1 MSDAGTTRGP
11 AVAGSFYPSDP
22 LDLEARVDACIAGAP
37 RAATGGTGGAGVATG
52 ATGGAGGPLGIL
64 VPHAGLVY
72 SGANAAAGWQAL
84 AAARP
89 ATVVIVGT
97 CHAAPWLEGIAV
109 SPAATWH
116 VPGGDMVADSALAD
130 AIVAL
135 GSPFVAD
142 AAAHREEH
150 SVEVQLPIFRRLLP
164 DARFVAL
171 VAGCAPSVA
180 VEGGFALGRLLA
192 ERRAAGERVA
202 LAISTDFAHY
212 PPQPIAEAVTSQH
225 LPGLVALD
233 PTAIH
238 AVERGLRISG
248 PVGVDCGLCGL
259 EATLVGISALK
270 AMGATAGRLLARST
284 SADRPGS
291 GFGRTVGYASLSFA

>member
-1 MSDAGTTRGP
+1 VTEAGATRRP

-22 LDLEARVDACIAGAP
+22 DELRSLVDACIAEAPRPATAAGAP
-37 RAATGGTGGAGVATG
+37 GGL
-52 ATGGAGGPLGIL
+52 PGIL

-72 SGANAAAGWQAL
+72 SGANAAAGWLAL
-84 AAARP
+84 AAAGCS
-89 ATVVIVGT
+89 TVVIVGT

-109 SPAATWH
+109 SPEASWRL
-116 VPGGDMVADSALAD
+116 PGGDMPTDVALAL

-142 AAAHREEH
+142 AAAHRDEH
-150 SVEVQLPIFRRLLP
+150 SIEVQLPFVRRLLP
-164 DARFVAL
+164 DVRFVAL
-171 VAGCAPSVA
+171 TAGCAPSVA

-192 ERRAAGERVA
+192 DRRAAGERIA
-202 LAISTDFAHY
+202 IAISTDFAHY
-212 PPQPIAEAVTSQH
+212 PPRPIAEAVTTQH
-225 LPGLVALD
+225 LPGLIALD

-238 AVERGLRISG
+238 AVERGLRMHG

-270 AMGATAGRLLARST
+270 AMGATAGTLLARST

-291 GFGRTVGYASLSFA
+291 SFARTVGYASLSFA

>member
-1 MSDAGTTRGP
+1 MTDVGATRRP

-22 LDLEARVDACIAGAP
+22 ADLRVLVDACVADAP
-37 RAATGGTGGAGVATG
+37 RPVATG
-52 ATGGAGGPLGIL
+52 TNGTEAAAGGVGGPLGIL

-72 SGANAAAGWQAL
+72 SGSTAAAGWAAL
-84 AAARP
+84 AAAQP
-89 ATVVIVGT
+89 STVVIVGT
-97 CHAAPWLEGIAV
+97 CHYAPQLEGIAV
-109 SPAATWH
+109 SPAVSWRL
-116 VPGGDMVADSALAD
+116 PDGDMAVDTGLAD

-135 GSPFVAD
+135 GLPFVAD
-142 AAAHREEH
+142 AAAHRDEH
-150 SVEVQLPIFRRLLP
+150 SIEVQLPIVRRLIP

-192 ERRAAGERVA
+192 ARRATGERLA

-212 PPQPIAEAVTSQH
+212 PPQPIAEAVTTQH
-225 LPGLVALD
+225 LPGLIALD

-238 AVERGLRISG
+238 AVERSLRLAG
-248 PVGVDCGLCGL
+248 PVGVDCGLCGM

-270 AMGATAGRLLARST
+270 AMGATAGALLARST

-291 GFGRTVGYASLSFA
+291 SFARTVGYASLSFA

>member
-1 MSDAGTTRGP
+1 MTAPDSTRRP
-11 AVAGSFYPSDP
+11 AVAGSFYPADP
-22 LDLEARVDACIAGAP
+22 RDLEALVDEC
-37 RAATGGTGGAGVATG
+37 VADARRMHPIPTG
-52 ATGGAGGPLGIL
+52 ASPAPLGIL

-72 SGANAAAGWQAL
+72 SGPAAVAGWSAL
-84 AAARP
+84 AGAEP

-97 CHAAPWLEGIAV
+97 CHAAPWLEGVAV
-109 SPAATWH
+109 SPTATWRL
-116 VPGGDMVADSALAD
+116 PGGDMAADTSLAE
-130 AIVAL
+130 AILAL
-135 GSPFVAD
+135 GGPFVAD
-142 AAAHREEH
+142 AAAHRDEH
-150 SVEVQLPIFRRLLP
+150 SNEVQLPILRRLLP
-164 DARFVAL
+164 GARFVAL
-171 VAGCAPSVA
+171 TAGCAPTVA

-192 ERRAAGERVA
+192 ERRAAGEAMA

-212 PPQPIAEAVTSQH
+212 PPQPIAEAVTTEH

-238 AVERGLRISG
+238 GVERRLRMSG

-270 AMGATAGRLLARST
+270 AMGATAGTLLARST

-291 GFGRTVGYASLSFA
+291 SFARTVGYASLSFA

>member
-1 MSDAGTTRGP
+1 
-11 AVAGSFYPSDP
+11 
-22 LDLEARVDACIAGAP
+22 
-37 RAATGGTGGAGVATG
+37 
-52 ATGGAGGPLGIL
+52 
-64 VPHAGLVY
+64 
-72 SGANAAAGWQAL
+72 
-84 AAARP
+84 
-89 ATVVIVGT
+89 
-97 CHAAPWLEGIAV
+97 
-109 SPAATWH
+109 
-116 VPGGDMVADSALAD
+116 
-130 AIVAL
+130 
-135 GSPFVAD
+135 
-142 AAAHREEH
+142 
-150 SVEVQLPIFRRLLP
+150 VEVQLPILRRLLP

-192 ERRAAGERVA
+192 QRRAGGERVA
-202 LAISTDFAHY
+202 IAISTDFAHY

-225 LPGLVALD
+225 LPGLIALD

-238 AVERGLRISG
+238 AVERGLRLAG

-270 AMGATAGRLLARST
+270 AMGATAGTLLARST

>member
-1 MSDAGTTRGP
+1 MSDLGAPRRP
-11 AVAGSFYPSDP
+11 AVAGSFYPADAS
-22 LDLEARVDACIAGAP
+22 DLETLVDECVVDARFRRPVPPGAP
-37 RAATGGTGGAGVATG
+37 PA
-52 ATGGAGGPLGIL
+52 PIGIL

-72 SGANAAAGWQAL
+72 SGAIAAAGWGVL
-84 AAARP
+84 AAARVS
-89 ATVVIVGT
+89 TVVIVGT
-97 CHAAPWLEGIAV
+97 CHAAPWLEGVAV
-109 SPAATWH
+109 SPTATWH
-116 VPGGDMVADSALAD
+116 LPGGDVAADTALAG

-135 GSPFVAD
+135 GAPFVAD

-150 SVEVQLPIFRRLLP
+150 SVEVQLPILRRLLP
-164 DARFVAL
+164 EARFVAL

-192 ERRAAGERVA
+192 QRRAGGERVA

-212 PPQPIAEAVTSQH
+212 PPQPIAEAVTTQH

-238 AVERGLRISG
+238 AVERGLRLAG

-270 AMGATAGRLLARST
+270 AMGATVGTLLARAT

-291 GFGRTVGYASLSFA
+291 SFARTVGYASLSFD

>member
-1 MSDAGTTRGP
+1 
-11 AVAGSFYPSDP
+11 
-22 LDLEARVDACIAGAP
+22 VDDCVAGAP
-37 RAATGGTGGAGVATG
+37 RAAAGPPGAGS
-52 ATGGAGGPLGIL
+52 GPLGIL

-72 SGANAAAGWQAL
+72 SGANAATGWKAL
-84 AAARP
+84 AATGITTA
-89 ATVVIVGT
+89 VIVGT

-109 SPAATWH
+109 SPAPAWQM
-116 VPGGDMVADSALAD
+116 PGGDMAADVALAE

-142 AAAHREEH
+142 AAAHRDEH
-150 SVEVQLPIFRRLLP
+150 SVEVQLPILRRLLP

-192 ERRAAGERVA
+192 QRRAGGERVA
-202 LAISTDFAHY
+202 IAISTDFAHY

-225 LPGLVALD
+225 LPGLIALD

-238 AVERGLRISG
+238 AVERSLRLAG

-270 AMGATAGRLLARST
+270 AMGATAGTLLARST